1 MKVFGRSIVTILGAR
16 CGVQVTN
23 WSGACYIFPLL
34 GAFIADSYLGRYTT
48 IIVFSTLYTIVQP
61 TLSSHCILL
70 ATLLL
75 GCCCRACQLS
85 IVLVLSSEFF
95 CSCCEKDGYAPA

>member
-1 MKVFGRSIVTILGAR
+1 MEVFGRSVITTTGVR
-16 CGVQVTN
+16 CCVQVTN

-48 IIVFSTLYTIVQP
+48 IIVFSTLYTIVRP

-70 ATLLL
+70 ATSLLV
-75 GCCCRACQLS
+75 CCCRACQL
-85 IVLVLSSEFF
+85 
-95 CSCCEKDGYAPA
+95 